1 MRELA
6 RRKKEERYRY
16 FVPNGKQKEF
26 NDQDS
31 FIRIFSAANGVGKTG
46 NMANVIAHMTC
57 PIYNKWFDTDFFR
70 NSPKSSRGRIVS
82 TGTNI
87 QANIVPELKKWFPK
101 GQWTTSKGGKVFES
115 QWKVNDHSFDI
126 MTYEQDPAEF
136 ESVTLDWIW
145 FDEPPPYKIYAASV
159 ARFRFG
165 GTIYITMTP
174 LSDSAWIYDELILDE
189 KTKKTVTY
197 AEVEDNCKKHG
208 TRGILEHDNIE
219 QMIAE
224 YTEDEREARTKGRF
238 MHLAG
243 LVYKSYQQRV
253 HWIEPFN
260 LNPGHHTV
268 YCALDPHPRTPHAVM
283 WLAVDRN
290 GTKYIVDELFTTGSP
305 EEMVALIRAKEQEK
319 GWNIRMRIIDPM
331 AYVPDQNKDMPI
343 LQEQLAK
350 LGLYF
355 EKASKDLS
363 SGILRVQQAL
373 SYGVEDSII
382 VKAPELYVFNTC
394 TRTDWEFK
402 RYIWDE
408 WSPIMQDRRQ
418 PKKKPRDKDDHM
430 MECLYRLMLL
440 EPRYLDP
447 TTESPVMFE
456 TNEFT
461 GY

>member
-1 MRELA
+1 
-6 RRKKEERYRY
+6 
-16 FVPNGKQKEF
+16 
-26 NDQDS
+26 
-31 FIRIFSAANGVGKTG
+31 
-46 NMANVIAHMTC
+46 
-57 PIYNKWFDTDFFR
+57 
-70 NSPKSSRGRIVS
+70 
-82 TGTNI
+82 
-87 QANIVPELKKWFPK
+87 
-101 GQWTTSKGGKVFES
+101 
-115 QWKVNDHSFDI
+115 
-126 MTYEQDPAEF
+126 
-136 ESVTLDWIW
+136 
-145 FDEPPPYKIYAASV
+145 
-159 ARFRFG
+159 
-165 GTIYITMTP
+165 
-174 LSDSAWIYDELILDE
+174 
-189 KTKKTVTY
+189 
-197 AEVEDNCKKHG
+197 
-208 TRGILEHDNIE
+208 
-219 QMIAE
+219 
-224 YTEDEREARTKGRF
+224 
-238 MHLAG
+238 
-243 LVYKSYQQRV
+243 
-253 HWIEPFN
+253 
-260 LNPGHHTV
+260 
-268 YCALDPHPRTPHAVM
+268 M

-305 EEMVALIRAKEQEK
+305 EEMVALIRAKEQET